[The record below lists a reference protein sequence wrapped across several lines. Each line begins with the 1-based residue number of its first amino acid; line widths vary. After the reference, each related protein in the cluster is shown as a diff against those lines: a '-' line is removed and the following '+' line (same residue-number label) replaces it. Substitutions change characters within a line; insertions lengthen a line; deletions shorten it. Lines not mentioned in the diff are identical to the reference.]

1 MKFRGIITPMLT
13 PFKPDGTI
21 DFDATKTL
29 IEYLKGIGVT
39 GLFPCGSTGLFPF
52 LSVEEKKAFL
62 KYVVENAAGLKVLAG
77 VGSSSTQEA
86 IELGKYAGDIGAD
99 ALVLMPTYY
108 ITPGQPEIIKHFSDF
123 ITEVKKE
130 VFLYN
135 IPQLCGVRIETDTVA
150 KLKTEFSE
158 VIGLKESSADMRYF
172 SSIMDFSGPDFSI
185 LQGQDDLLVPSLSIG
200 ADGGVCGLSNF
211 SSAVINAYNE
221 FTTGIRDKAAE
232 VQKKTDQHAPENFN
246 GFTFSIRLLL
256 RFLLK
261 IRIEEWWIQ
270 VSHDRTPSLREESN
284 RRYGQF
290 RLNSNKV

>member
-21 DFDATKTL
+21 DFDSTKTL
-29 IEYLKGIGVT
+29 IEYLKGIGVS
-39 GLFPCGSTGLFPF
+39 GLLPCGSTGLFSF

-62 KYVVENAAGLKVLAG
+62 KYVVENSAGLKVLAG

-123 ITEVKKE
+123 ITAVKKE
-130 VFLYN
+130 MFLYN
-135 IPQLCGVRIETDTVA
+135 IPQLCGARIDTDTIA
-150 KLKTEFSE
+150 KLKAEFSE
-158 VIGLKESSADMRYF
+158 IIGLKESSADMRYF

-232 VQKKTDQHAPENFN
+232 VQKKQINT
-246 GFTFSIRLLL
+246 LL
-256 RFLLK
+256 RTLMGSRFPSGYYYAFYSKFGLK
-261 IRIEEWWIQ
+261 KGGYRSPMIEPEASVKKAIADI
-270 VSHDRTPSLREESN
+270 V
-284 RRYGQF
+284 
-290 RLNSNKV
+290 NSD

>member
-232 VQKKTDQHAPENFN
+232 VQKKQINM
-246 GFTFSIRLLL
+246 LL
-256 RFLLK
+256 RTLTGSRFPSGYYYAFYSKFGLK
-261 IRIEEWWIQ
+261 HGGYRSPMIEPETSVKKAIADM
-270 VSHDRTPSLREESN
+270 V
-284 RRYGQF
+284 
-290 RLNSNKV
+290 NSD